1 MNGEKMFAIISH
13 KTKQYKVEAGKTYR
27 FDLIEDIAEKKIK
40 FDEVLLVGDEKS
52 VKIGEPLVKGA
63 SVEAEILGD
72 VKADKVTVLK
82 FHAKK
87 HYKRV
92 NGHRQNYTEI
102 KISSINA

>member
-1 MNGEKMFAIISH
+1 MFAIISY
-13 KTKQYKVEAGKTYR
+13 KTKQHKVEIGKTYR
-27 FDLIEDIAEKKIK
+27 IDLAEEIADKNIK
-40 FDEVLLVGDEKS
+40 FDEVLLVADDKS
-52 VKIGEPLVKGA
+52 VKVGEPTLPGA

-72 VKADKVTVLK
+72 IKADKVTVLK

-87 HYKRV
+87 HYMRS

>member
-1 MNGEKMFAIISH
+1 MFAIISH
-13 KTKQYKVEAGKTYR
+13 KSKQYKVEVGKSYKL
-27 FDLIEDIAEKKIK
+27 DLVEEVKEKKIK
-40 FDEVLLVGDEKS
+40 FDEVLLIADEKS
-52 VKIGEPLVKGA
+52 VKVGEPTIKGA

-72 VKADKVTVLK
+72 VKADKVNILK

-102 KISSINA
+102 MISSINA